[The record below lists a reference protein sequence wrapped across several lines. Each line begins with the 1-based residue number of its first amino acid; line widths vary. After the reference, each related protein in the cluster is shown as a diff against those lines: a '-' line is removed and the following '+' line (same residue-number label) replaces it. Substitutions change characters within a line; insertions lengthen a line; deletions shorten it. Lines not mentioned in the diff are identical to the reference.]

1 MLLLLLAACGSK
13 QAEQP
18 TGPSELEQQMTAL
31 YGENK
36 VIEGDY
42 PDSLA
47 VEAANGIF
55 VGQRDDALLVF
66 KGIPYAVQPTGERR
80 WHVAKPEPDSRLVRE
95 AKYFGH
101 SAIQFRSQFNAAS
114 LYPQGE
120 DCLTLN
126 VWTAADGMR
135 TARRPVMVWI
145 HGGSYVSNGSVN
157 PRDWGDAFVK
167 AHPDVVFVSL
177 NYRLGLLGF
186 WTFPRCLMARTI
198 PAAATWAFW
207 TRSRHCDGSNATS
220 RPLAVTRVM

>member
-1 MLLLLLAACGSK
+1 MA
-13 QAEQP
+13 
-18 TGPSELEQQMTAL
+18 AL

-55 VGQRDDALLVF
+55 VGQRDSSLLAF
-66 KGIPYAVQPTGERR
+66 KGIPYAVQPTGGRR
-80 WHVAKPEPDSRLVRE
+80 WQVAQPEHDSRLVRE

-101 SAIQFRSQFNAAS
+101 TSIQSRSQGNAAS

-126 VWTAADGMR
+126 IWTTAQGMR

-145 HGGSYVSNGSVN
+145 HGGSYVCDGTAN
-157 PRDWGDAFVK
+157 PRNWGDRFV
-167 AHPDVVFVSL
+167 
-177 NYRLGLLGF
+177 
-186 WTFPRCLMARTI
+186 
-198 PAAATWAFW
+198 
-207 TRSRHCDGSNATS
+207 
-220 RPLAVTRVM
+220 